1 MTVTVNGTV
10 TSGFGRGKEFVSL
23 EGYSRQF
30 RDELGY
36 EPYPGTLNLELPRS
50 VAERLER
57 LEPIRIDGWQ
67 DGDRSFGIV
76 YCYPAS
82 VVDADESVRLHAIVP
97 KRTDHDTSTLELIS
111 PVNLRERFDLSDDAT
126 LTIRVESAPSDTDTM
141 DSGSL
146 SN

>member
-1 MTVTVNGTV
+1 MTVTVDGTV

-30 RDELGY
+30 QGVLGY
-36 EPYPGTLNLELPRS
+36 EPYPGTLNLDLSRS
-50 VAERLER
+50 VDGQFERLEAR
-57 LEPIRIDGWQ
+57 RIDGWQ

-76 YCYPAS
+76 YCYPATI
-82 VVDADESVRLHAIVP
+82 VDADESVRLHAIVP

-111 PVNLRERFDLSDDAT
+111 PVALRERFELSDGASIS
-126 LTIRVESAPSDTDTM
+126 IRIESAPSETETV

>member
-1 MTVTVNGTV
+1 MIVTITGTV
-10 TSGFGRGKEFVSL
+10 TSGFGKGKEFVSL

-30 RDELGY
+30 RDVLGY
-36 EPYPGTLNLELPRS
+36 EPYPGTLNLDLPRS
-50 VAERLER
+50 VDEQFEQLD
-57 LEPIRIDGWQ
+57 PIRIDGWQ

-82 VVDADESVRLHAIVP
+82 IVGADESVPLHAIVP
-97 KRTDHDTSTLELIS
+97 KRTDHDTATLELIS
-111 PVNLRERFDLSDDAT
+111 PVNLRKRFDLSDDAR
-126 LTIRVESAPSDTDTM
+126 LTIRVESVSSDTETV